1 MPASIS
7 EPLRAES
14 RCQFSG
20 GVCSTESNHYRKVI
34 SHIFG
39 RNKKCTVN
47 IPEHV
52 WIYYCRKH
60 YQRARYRTAEWPFR
74 QCDLAIETIQNMLA
88 WGGVESFNLQ
98 LRRRETWRTT
108 IQANESNKDDEND
121 KADDEEDIPD
131 AKAEDH
137 KAGES
142 SPSGMAGTFTP
153 INHNRSISSR
163 EEIGEADYDGNEEQ
177 HGAKSLMCNTPTEDI
192 TTTTTDRKKK
202 RSPTIIPRPVP
213 GWLHTR
219 VGPYK
224 TFNEILSILHDLRAH
239 LAEIVHQE
247 QIPHF
252 PDIEIL
258 PNLYPLAVTPSRTVR
273 AAVRPT
279 LQPLIPFIDAPTP
292 LTGPIISSP
301 TQTLPRRRATSLTL
315 HRPSFPS
322 KTAVLGAKDTLE
334 ASAGHTGV
342 RRDTYPSIALPVEDS
357 DAADMAAEV
366 SDNDASNTS
375 LEFAIRRAV
384 RLTNASR
391 RVWRVSEHGAVNK
404 TTKKKKK

>member
-1 MPASIS
+1 MYGFIIA
-7 EPLRAES
+7 
-14 RCQFSG
+14 G
-20 GVCSTESNHYRKVI
+20 STTN
-34 SHIFG
+34 G
-39 RNKKCTVN
+39 
-47 IPEHV
+47 P
-52 WIYYCRKH
+52 
-60 YQRARYRTAEWPFR
+60 
-74 QCDLAIETIQNMLA
+74 ETIQNMLA

-108 IQANESNKDDEND
+108 IQANESNKDDKND
-121 KADDEEDIPD
+121 EADEDEDIPD
-131 AKAEDH
+131 VKAEDH

-142 SPSGMAGTFTP
+142 SPSSLAGTFTP
-153 INHNRSISSR
+153 INHDRSISSC
-163 EEIGEADYDGNEEQ
+163 EETGEADYDGNEEQ

-192 TTTTTDRKKK
+192 TTTTTTTTTTDRKKK

-224 TFNEILSILHDLRAH
+224 TFNEILSTLHDLRAH

-258 PNLYPLAVTPSRTVR
+258 PNLCPLAATPSRTVR
-273 AAVRPT
+273 AAARPT

-322 KTAVLGAKDTLE
+322 ETAVLGAKNTLE
-334 ASAGHTGV
+334 ASAGHTRV
-342 RRDTYPSIALPVEDS
+342 RRDTYPSIALPAEDS
-357 DAADMAAEV
+357 DATDMATEV
-366 SDNDASNTS
+366 NDNDASNTS

-391 RVWRVSEHGAVNK
+391 RVSRVSEHGAVNK